1 MYYCNGFIDYR
12 GGIFT
17 DANRDWLAA
26 FSSSCDWIWS
36 MDSIPFE
43 RIERKRER
51 RKKGKNNEHSLLWII
66 DPYDLVATCYQEAE
80 NKDAEIHLIQMIG
93 LRGRCARFI
102 FFFFFFTLTV
112 DVIELIIR
120 INNKLVY
127 RFQLEL
133 DWDFVLFHFW
143 FIWSIFNL
151 HQILLHTNVWHLF
164 NEISFIWLIQNGK
177 SQQTNPLLKPTKM
190 DMNGQNRFLIKKAFI
205 QVQSTQQAY

>member
-1 MYYCNGFIDYR
+1 MWLNLKYGFNSLRKDRKKEREKKKREEQRTFSTLNNWSVRPCGYLLPGSRKQRR
-12 GGIFT
+12 GNSF
-17 DANRDWLAA
+17 N
-26 FSSSCDWIWS
+26 SNDWIAWPMRS
-36 MDSIPFE
+36 F
-43 RIERKRER
+43 
-51 RKKGKNNEHSLLWII
+51 HF
-66 DPYDLVATCYQEAE
+66 V
-80 NKDAEIHLIQMIG
+80 
-93 LRGRCARFI
+93 FV
-102 FFFFFFTLTV
+102 FFTLTV

-190 DMNGQNRFLIKKAFI
+190 EMNGQNRFLIKKAFI